1 MKRTYSCPQCR
12 ATLNP
17 NVKVILLATNR
28 GRTGLVLLDPQPG
41 NYEVLKA
48 PELEFEEGD
57 RVEFRC
63 PVCRAAL
70 QSAAS
75 ENLAE
80 LLFRDEEGNE
90 GRVDFSRVYGE
101 HATYLVTREEV
112 LSFGEDASQYRGNF
126 FGEAGFNS

>member
-1 MKRTYSCPQCR
+1 MKRTYSCPRCR

-41 NYEVLKA
+41 NYEVLRA
-48 PELEFEEGD
+48 PELELEEGD

-63 PVCRAAL
+63 PVCRATL
-70 QSAAS
+70 ESAAS

-90 GRVDFSRVYGE
+90 GRVDFSRIYGE

-112 LSFGEDASQYRGNF
+112 LSFGEDAGHYRGNF
-126 FGEAGFNS
+126 FGETGLSG